1 MNIFEWLLWYLTG
14 SVPKRYGHRVRM
26 GYYYDTYHDKGTGKY
41 WLLEKKTGRMLE
53 RD

>member
-1 MNIFEWLLWYLTG
+1 MNIFERLLWHWFG
-14 SVPKRYGHRVRM
+14 NVPKKYGRRVRM